1 MLSPAEYRLVAVT
14 RRSRHCSGGVRLPG
28 SVHFSGYSLSSPDI
42 VVARPMPTQHLI
54 CACQTDTGHRSG
66 SSKEMQHP
74 RFQEV
79 IVASPKQ
86 DPGDGMTVSR
96 DIATLRSCLM
106 SLWTSYG
113 LRGPLSSRQP
123 PCCELR
129 QNIRRSHALSS
140 RTRSRSRTW
149 SSTAYISGL

>member
-1 MLSPAEYRLVAVT
+1 MVSKQT
-14 RRSRHCSGGVRLPG
+14 VRFPV

-96 DIATLRSCLM
+96 DLTILRSCLM
-106 SLWTSYG
+106 SLWTFHG
-113 LRGPLSSRQP
+113 LREPLSSRQP

-129 QNIRRSHALSS
+129 KRMRRSHAPLH
-140 RTRSRSRTW
+140 RTRSRSRTL